1 MNPRR
6 LSWKLA
12 ATAGALLLSSHVAAA
27 ITCARTLTADV
38 VAFDQPIMFNRLG
51 AANVNGMMYAL
62 RRDVVNKSTLA
73 PLTVTPAGAVAGQ
86 VMLRPDKRTRP
97 LILRVAAGDGLPW
110 RQEAIVQRGAAIE
123 VRVYAEDP
131 AKNFLPSPG
140 TLSRLDVPAGA
151 GIASSRASWPAAS
164 SPRTTTRC

>member
-1 MNPRR
+1 MSPKR

-12 ATAGALLLSSHVAAA
+12 ATAGALLLSTQVAAA

-73 PLTVTPAGAVAGQ
+73 PLTVTAGGRGGRAGH
-86 VMLRPDKRTRP
+86 
-97 LILRVAAGDGLPW
+97 
-110 RQEAIVQRGAAIE
+110 
-123 VRVYAEDP
+123 
-131 AKNFLPSPG
+131 
-140 TLSRLDVPAGA
+140 
-151 GIASSRASWPAAS
+151 AAS
-164 SPRTTTRC
+164 RQADRVR